1 MLRFGV
7 EVLKVRPRPWRHHQ
21 VDYSC
26 AYLVFEEATAAK
38 ILQKLEAIWDVAP
51 PRPDPQ
57 ET

>member
-1 MLRFGV
+1 
-7 EVLKVRPRPWRHHQ
+7 VRLGPGRHHQ
-21 VDYSC
+21 VDYSY

-38 ILQKLEAIWDVAP
+38 ILQKLEAIQDVAP